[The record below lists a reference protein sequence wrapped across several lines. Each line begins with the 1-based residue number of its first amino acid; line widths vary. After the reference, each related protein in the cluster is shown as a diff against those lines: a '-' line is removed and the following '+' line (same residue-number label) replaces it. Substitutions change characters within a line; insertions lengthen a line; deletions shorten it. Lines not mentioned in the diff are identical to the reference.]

1 MNKHLFMVVVIFLGA
16 CASNDEEE
24 QERIAAI
31 DDFIAV
37 SDLEEVASIRSY
49 QQFEQEVLNERY
61 VIVYTR
67 SEHYLLAYQQR
78 CHIIYNMPRRPDRRA
93 DPYAIYADT
102 DTFRGCHI
110 RALYTITEAQA
121 AELMEI
127 GVAPGERR

>member
-1 MNKHLFMVVVIFLGA
+1 MNKHLLMVVVIFLGA

-24 QERIAAI
+24 QERVAAI

-49 QQFEQEVLNERY
+49 QQFEQKVLNEHY

-67 SEHYLLAYQQR
+67 KEQYLLSYEQR
-78 CHIIYNMPRRPDRRA
+78 CYVIYDMSRKPDRRA
-93 DPYAIYADT
+93 DPHAIYADT

-110 RALYTITEAQA
+110 KALYPITKEQA
-121 AELMEI
+121 AELMEVGI
-127 GVAPGERR
+127 APGEER

>member
-1 MNKHLFMVVVIFLGA
+1 MNKCLFMVVVIFLGA

-24 QERIAAI
+24 QERVAAI

-49 QQFEQEVLNERY
+49 QQFEHEVLNERY

-67 SEHYLLAYQQR
+67 KEKYLLAYEQR
-78 CHIIYNMPRRPDRRA
+78 CHVIYDMARRPDRRA
-93 DPYAIYADT
+93 DPYSIYADT

-110 RALYTITEAQA
+110 KALYTITEQQA

>member
-1 MNKHLFMVVVIFLGA
+1 MNKYLFIVVVMLLGA

-24 QERIAAI
+24 QERVAAI

-37 SDLEEVASIRSY
+37 SDLEAVASIRSY
-49 QQFEQEVLNERY
+49 QQFEQKVLNELY

-67 SEHYLLAYQQR
+67 REQYLLAYEQR
-78 CHIIYNMPRRPDRRA
+78 CYIIYDMPRRPDRRA
-93 DPYAIYADT
+93 DPHAIYSDT

-110 RALYTITEAQA
+110 KALYTITEEQA

-127 GVAPGERR
+127 GLAPGER